1 MEWKRRQS
9 DGLKANVEEVVT
21 LEQRERAEA
30 ALEAARKL
38 AATRAEEAERRLIAE
53 RENTA
58 GIGRAAD
65 VAEKWAKH
73 SLERRRRRAEI
84 YAINAIMRYVSSCVP
99 ALSHKFV
106 RGRRKNGGFFQ

>member
-21 LEQRERAEA
+21 LEQKERAEA

-38 AATRAEEAERRLIAE
+38 AATRAEEAERRLIVE

-84 YAINAIMRYVSSCVP
+84 YAINAIMRYVSLCVP

>member
-9 DGLKANVEEVVT
+9 DGLKAKIEEVAT
-21 LEQRERAEA
+21 FEQKERAEA
-30 ALEAARKL
+30 ALEAARNL
-38 AATRAEEAERRLIAE
+38 AATRAEEAERHRVAE
-53 RENTA
+53 RENAA

-84 YAINAIMRYVSSCVP
+84 YAINAVMRYVP
-99 ALSHKFV
+99 
-106 RGRRKNGGFFQ
+106 